1 MAYLGATFDAH
12 SIEPNTPFEVIP
24 AGKYHVQI
32 VNSEMRD
39 TKVGTGQYLWM
50 ELAIID
56 GPHANKRLF
65 ERLNLVN
72 SNEKAVEISQRMLS
86 AICRATG
93 QMSVT
98 DSEQLHHKS
107 MVATVKVRPAGPDK
121 GGVMR
126 EAANE
131 IGGYEPMDGRLA
143 APVAAVSHV
152 PSQPAYA
159 APADTATP
167 KATTPPWRR
176 PSAA

>member
-1 MAYLGATFDAH
+1 MAYLGSRFDAH
-12 SIEPNTPFEVIP
+12 SVEPNTPFEVIP
-24 AGKYHVQI
+24 AWKYHVQI
-32 VNSEMRD
+32 TNSEMRD
-39 TKVGTGQYLWM
+39 TKGGTGQYLWM

-72 SNEKAVEISQRMLS
+72 PNEKAVEISQRTLS

-121 GGVMR
+121 NGIHR
-126 EAANE
+126 
-131 IGGYEPMDGRLA
+131 
-143 APVAAVSHV
+143 
-152 PSQPAYA
+152 
-159 APADTATP
+159 
-167 KATTPPWRR
+167 
-176 PSAA
+176 

>member
-1 MAYLGATFDAH
+1 MAFLGSTFDAH

-32 VNSEMRD
+32 VNSQMRD
-39 TKVGTGQYLWM
+39 TKGATGQYLWM
-50 ELAIID
+50 ELAVMD

-72 SNEKAVEISQRMLS
+72 QNEKAVEISQRTLS

-98 DSEQLHHKS
+98 DSEQLHNRS
-107 MVATVKVRPAGPDK
+107 LIANVKVKQAGPDK
-121 GGVMR
+121 NGIHR

-131 IGGYEPMDGRLA
+131 IGGYEPLNGRPA
-143 APVAAVSHV
+143 APVGTPPA
-152 PSQPAYA
+152 QPASVNA
-159 APADTATP
+159 IAPVATAEP
-167 KATTPPWRR
+167 KVTTPPWRR
-176 PSAA
+176 TA